1 MHFRNSTQ
9 KRKNGKR
16 ALCLLTVLFILFQM
30 GAAAKAASQAP
41 EDSTAFHG
49 DDLGKNELRASDGT
63 SEENPYAFVL
73 CQKLNVYTQKDTD
86 SEVAG
91 VLEYGSAH
99 EVLEESK
106 EMVFIRFYQ
115 LVNGTPFERYGWVS
129 KEYVVLDPPYYIA
142 NHPSPVLAAPQ
153 DDAKILCWLNTYDAL
168 RVIGEVADF
177 YIVSLQGAAGFMKKE

>member
-1 MHFRNSTQ
+1 MRFREST

-16 ALCLLTVLFILFQM
+16 IFCLLAVLLVWLQT
-30 GAAAKAASQAP
+30 GAAAKAASQVP

-49 DDLGKNELRASDGT
+49 ENLGKNELRASDGT

-91 VLEYGSAH
+91 VLEYGSVH
-99 EVLEESK
+99 EVLEESE

-115 LVNGTPFERYGWVS
+115 TVNGTPFERYGWVS

-142 NHPSPVLAAPQ
+142 NHPSPVLATPQ
-153 DDAKILCWLNTYDAL
+153 DDAKILYWLNTYDAL
-168 RVIGEVADF
+168 RVIGEAEDF

>member
-1 MHFRNSTQ
+1 MHFRNSAQ
-9 KRKNGKR
+9 RKNGKR
-16 ALCLLTVLFILFQM
+16 TLCLLAVLLILLQT
-30 GAAAKAASQAP
+30 GAAAKATAQAP
-41 EDSTAFHG
+41 EDSTTFHG

-91 VLEYGSAH
+91 VLEYGSDH
-99 EVLEESK
+99 EVLEESE

-115 LVNGTPFERYGWVS
+115 IVNGTPFERYGWVS
-129 KEYVVLDPPYYIA
+129 KEYVALDPPYYIA

-177 YIVSLQGAAGFMKKE
+177 YIVSLHGAAGFMKKE